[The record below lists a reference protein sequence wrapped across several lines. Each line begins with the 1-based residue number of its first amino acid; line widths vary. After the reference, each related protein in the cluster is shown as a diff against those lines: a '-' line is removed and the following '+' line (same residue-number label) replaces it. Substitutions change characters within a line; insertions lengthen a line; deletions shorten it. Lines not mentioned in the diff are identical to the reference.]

1 MNVGAKEIVLKSGA
15 EDLTGMYNL
24 KRGMKGT
31 TGDMN
36 KGDEEFVK
44 RNHKDIKVIKFIFK
58 QSDPSEYALVDAK
71 YATLGKILAAKKKR
85 RPKRS
90 KRRSKKR
97 TKKAKKDG
105 ANTPPPPPSNITTPA
120 PKRGGPPPLPIRPT
134 TPRPIRPISP
144 HNQDEREPSQIV
156 RDNAERGILSRD
168 DNRKIAG
175 AKNRRPKRR
184 TKRRTK
190 RR

>member
-1 MNVGAKEIVLKSGA
+1 MNVGARVIVLKSGA

-44 RNHKDIKVIKFIFK
+44 RNHKDIKVVKFIFK

-85 RPKRS
+85 RPKRRPKRS
-90 KRRSKKR
+90 KRRSKRKSSKKR
-97 TKKAKKDG
+97 R
-105 ANTPPPPPSNITTPA
+105 S
-120 PKRGGPPPLPIRPT
+120 
-134 TPRPIRPISP
+134 
-144 HNQDEREPSQIV
+144 
-156 RDNAERGILSRD
+156 
-168 DNRKIAG
+168 
-175 AKNRRPKRR
+175 KRR
-184 TKRRTK
+184 TKRR
-190 RR
+190 